1 MFHSR
6 TEKLCLVTA
15 ALLSVAAIAVVL
27 VSPETWS
34 ALGKEDGGVE
44 IASVFAML
52 FFAFVAAAKAF
63 GASGKPRLVLLAIAL
78 LGIIGAGE
86 EISWGQ
92 RIFNIE
98 SPAVFAKYNAQSE
111 TNLHNFLHPPLDGIL
126 AGLVI
131 LALLAAPA
139 LIERPW
145 VHRLR
150 RNGLPWPEW
159 HQVKL
164 LLASLLPLGILGL
177 AGTREL
183 EELAELIAVLVFTA
197 MVSRWTP
204 FVSDA
209 PFRKP
214 ETVHDEARALR

>member
-1 MFHSR
+1 MFHLR
-6 TEKLCLVTA
+6 IEKLCLAAA

-27 VSPETWS
+27 VSPESWS

-44 IASVFAML
+44 VASVYAML
-52 FFAFVAAAKAF
+52 FFAIVAAAKAL
-63 GASGKPRLVLLAIAL
+63 GAVGKPRLVLLAIAL

-86 EISWGQ
+86 EVSWGQ
-92 RIFNIE
+92 RIFDVEAPVI
-98 SPAVFAKYNAQSE
+98 FAKYNAQGE

-126 AGLVI
+126 AGLAIV
-131 LALLAAPA
+131 ALLAAPA

-145 VHRLR
+145 VHKLR
-150 RNGLPWPEW
+150 CNGLPWPEW
-159 HQVKL
+159 HHVKL
-164 LLASLLPLGILGL
+164 LLASLLPLGILGM

-204 FVSDA
+204 LDCELTPSN
-209 PFRKP
+209 
-214 ETVHDEARALR
+214 HS